1 MELEPCGEERAAG
14 TSSCLILLAW
24 AWGNSFVS
32 MVGDQGRR
40 FFRPRLFLLA
50 LQISSELLTK
60 HAIARPLIRIISG
73 SDKFAAFPPTP
84 PPPAGLKNTTPKPRP
99 AKFIIHRIFFPK
111 KNGDPM
117 AAVFGLNTK
126 LLYFLSFTS
135 SWGISGASPPAPL
148 LWGGACCSPDVEE
161 YIS

>member
-1 MELEPCGEERAAG
+1 MELEPCGEERTAG

-40 FFRPRLFLLA
+40 VFRPRLFLLA

-73 SDKFAAFPPTP
+73 SDKFAASR
-84 PPPAGLKNTTPKPRP
+84 PPPARLEYTTAKPRP

-117 AAVFGLNTK
+117 AAGFGLNTK

-135 SWGISGASPPAPL
+135 S
-148 LWGGACCSPDVEE
+148 
-161 YIS
+161 

>member
-32 MVGDQGRR
+32 MVGVQGRR

-60 HAIARPLIRIISG
+60 HAIAPPLIRIISG
-73 SDKFAAFPPTP
+73 SEKFAPCRQTP
-84 PPPAGLKNTTPKPRP
+84 GRQEATPAKPRP

-111 KNGDPM
+111 KN
-117 AAVFGLNTK
+117 
-126 LLYFLSFTS
+126 
-135 SWGISGASPPAPL
+135 
-148 LWGGACCSPDVEE
+148 
-161 YIS
+161 

>member
-73 SDKFAAFPPTP
+73 SDKFAAFRPTP
-84 PPPAGLKNTTPKPRP
+84 ARLEYTTAKPRP
-99 AKFIIHRIFFPK
+99 AKFIIHRIFFSK
-111 KNGDPM
+111 KKRRPDGRRFRIKHKTALFLVFHFLVGYILRIASG
-117 AAVFGLNTK
+117 AAVVGRR
-126 LLYFLSFTS
+126 LLLS
-135 SWGISGASPPAPL
+135 
-148 LWGGACCSPDVEE
+148 
-161 YIS
+161 